1 MQEAINKPY
10 FARLDLSNYNLNTI
24 YIGDRALP
32 EVDKKIVDWREPVC
46 QVYYLQNRVLFEKYG
61 VELIRKFDI
70 YQGSFCGYYDSY
82 IRGID
87 ILRDKHEIVDEFL
100 LGIIKKQREN
110 PVIHD
115 IIQTIQD
122 IQYKII
128 SEKSNKN
135 IIVLGCAGSGKTMV
149 LVHRLSYLLY
159 NNKDL
164 SNSKIKIITPNKNL
178 NVELDQLAQK
188 LELSNIPRYT
198 LEEYW
203 LDLIRRYCKL
213 HRIYK
218 IPSLESLKYD
228 VDMLEDDDNI
238 DPNVRDEIRKID
250 FSSEYRK
257 FEENEYDLIVLRD
270 VVRKFVSEKEIIN
283 CRDRREFLNY
293 FQSKFSELIEAIEIP
308 KKLYNENK
316 KFNLVS
322 EFKKRALRLNRT
334 EMEFL
339 NDIDIALRKLT
350 ELKENG
356 KIAGNGSVIESI
368 ISKLNIVEELII
380 SKTIYSNLDKISF
393 TFEEENF
400 LNENAYFGMKHVKEE
415 VYKDRKGNRTFILLS
430 PFSYF
435 KQELID
441 KKRAFDE
448 IQTVFETFKKYMV
461 DTLNY
466 EEKEITLSQVEDFII
481 DFYNL
486 NAIVLS
492 LADFLEG
499 KELSYFTFIWK
510 CFIEQIKNKYKIPL
524 EKKYQFELYALLE
537 VLYHKF
543 GELPEADKYLF
554 IDEAQDL
561 LAKEIML
568 TAKVNGMPFIN
579 AFGDKLQKTRLINQ
593 EYFFENLDGNNYD
606 IYELDVNYRNSKQIT
621 EYINKRCSLS
631 MKSIGLDGVVE
642 VIEFSK
648 LSTLAFHD
656 LLKRMNSRRKVLIL
670 KDLNAL
676 EKLKNKV
683 NINMEEVNVI
693 FDSRRSFS
701 ENKLNI
707 LNIKS
712 AKGLEF
718 PEVIVFD
725 YNLQLNELYIAC
737 SRALEK
743 LIVIEYR

>member
-316 KFNLVS
+316 NL
-322 EFKKRALRLNRT
+322 T
-334 EMEFL
+334 W
-339 NDIDIALRKLT
+339 
-350 ELKENG
+350 
-356 KIAGNGSVIESI
+356 
-368 ISKLNIVEELII
+368 
-380 SKTIYSNLDKISF
+380 
-393 TFEEENF
+393 
-400 LNENAYFGMKHVKEE
+400 
-415 VYKDRKGNRTFILLS
+415 
-430 PFSYF
+430 
-435 KQELID
+435 
-441 KKRAFDE
+441 
-448 IQTVFETFKKYMV
+448 
-461 DTLNY
+461 
-466 EEKEITLSQVEDFII
+466 
-481 DFYNL
+481 
-486 NAIVLS
+486 
-492 LADFLEG
+492 LA
-499 KELSYFTFIWK
+499 
-510 CFIEQIKNKYKIPL
+510 
-524 EKKYQFELYALLE
+524 
-537 VLYHKF
+537 
-543 GELPEADKYLF
+543 
-554 IDEAQDL
+554 
-561 LAKEIML
+561 
-568 TAKVNGMPFIN
+568 
-579 AFGDKLQKTRLINQ
+579 
-593 EYFFENLDGNNYD
+593 
-606 IYELDVNYRNSKQIT
+606 NSKKST
-621 EYINKRCSLS
+621 EVKQNRN
-631 MKSIGLDGVVE
+631 G
-642 VIEFSK
+642 
-648 LSTLAFHD
+648 
-656 LLKRMNSRRKVLIL
+656 
-670 KDLNAL
+670 
-676 EKLKNKV
+676 
-683 NINMEEVNVI
+683 I
-693 FDSRRSFS
+693 F
-701 ENKLNI
+701 K
-707 LNIKS
+707 
-712 AKGLEF
+712 
-718 PEVIVFD
+718 
-725 YNLQLNELYIAC
+725 
-737 SRALEK
+737 
-743 LIVIEYR
+743 